1 MRMQRGSGT
10 ACWPARPGMLGI
22 SSFSLVVRFADE
34 GESIF
39 KESEIFLNPTIPK
52 NLIALVSVC
61 GSWQERRDGVALTVH
76 DRATPTEMSVAMRK
90 RRGLPHAFV
99 SHRDAKPP
107 QRYGDYRMVMRYASV
122 LVSGATD
129 MLALVAAWAIAALAS
144 RPAACFA
151 VMRLSGT
158 PLASSATT

>member
-1 MRMQRGSGT
+1 
-10 ACWPARPGMLGI
+10 MLAEPLWHVRNFI
-22 SSFSLVVRFADE
+22 FLPLVVRFADE

-39 KESEIFLNPTIPK
+39 KESKIFLYTTIPK
-52 NLIALVSVC
+52 NLIALQSIC

-76 DRATPTEMSVAMRK
+76 DRATTTEMSVAMRK
-90 RRGLPHAFV
+90 RRGSLHAFV

-107 QRYGDYRMVMRYASV
+107 QRYSDYRMVMRYASA

-129 MLALVAAWAIAALAS
+129 MLALVAACAIAALAS

-151 VMRLSGT
+151 VIRLSGT
-158 PLASSATT
+158 PLASSAMT